1 MFLYWKNDHF
11 AYYLV
16 RKVDLQSIFTS
27 EMSKK
32 SIFKLYKV
40 FFFHIS
46 VRENQR
52 YVHVFIH
59 HVEKYLLHH
68 DS

>member
-1 MFLYWKNDHF
+1 MFLYWKKDHF

-16 RKVDLQSIFTS
+16 GKVDLQSIFTS

-40 FFFHIS
+40 FFSHKCKGKAEICSCFYTSCRKIFATS
-46 VRENQR
+46 
-52 YVHVFIH
+52 
-59 HVEKYLLHH
+59 
-68 DS
+68 